1 MDTFV
6 DSSWYFMRYACA
18 DAYEAMVDQ
27 RVDYWLPVD
36 QYIGGIEHA
45 ILHLLYARFWS
56 KVMRDFGLVKFG
68 EPFTRLLTQGLVLNH
83 VYTYQPEGG
92 RKRYFNPA
100 DVDTLH
106 SEDGAPDYQV
116 TTPELGTVRVT
127 HEGLGKMS
135 KSTGN
140 GVDPEDLVARFGADT
155 ARLFTMFAA
164 PPEQT
169 LIWSEESV
177 QGASRFVR
185 KLWHA
190 VCEHV
195 AAGEAPALE
204 SSALTPAQRELRRAA
219 HKTLAKADDDIGRRR
234 NFNTAIAS
242 VMELLNSVS
251 GFSDM
256 SPQGRAVRHEALKL
270 AVLIL
275 SPVIPH
281 VCHALWQALGCGTAL
296 IDERWPTP
304 DPAALAQ
311 DTHAI
316 VVQVNGRLRGHISV
330 PVHADEAAVR
340 AAALAD
346 ERVQKFVAGK
356 PVRRVIIVPGKLVN
370 VVV

>member
-1 MDTFV
+1 
-6 DSSWYFMRYACA
+6 
-18 DAYEAMVDQ
+18 
-27 RVDYWLPVD
+27 
-36 QYIGGIEHA
+36 
-45 ILHLLYARFWS
+45 
-56 KVMRDFGLVKFG
+56 
-68 EPFTRLLTQGLVLNH
+68 
-83 VYTYQPEGG
+83 
-92 RKRYFNPA
+92 
-100 DVDTLH
+100 
-106 SEDGAPDYQV
+106 
-116 TTPELGTVRVT
+116 
-127 HEGLGKMS
+127 
-135 KSTGN
+135 
-140 GVDPEDLVARFGADT
+140 
-155 ARLFTMFAA
+155 MFAA